1 LGVREAGQGRRL
13 IEPRRDPGSMTL
25 ARQAEGMSRL
35 VGPLLL
41 ALAALFPVVL
51 FVPLVRTKVWLLS
64 YHDVV
69 LARIAYDLFRTDLL
83 LFGIVVVLGM
93 IVPALK
99 IIMMI
104 LCWYWFDAG
113 RRLRIVKRMA
123 ILSKL
128 SMLDTI
134 LLSVSIVAF
143 KGVGVGIA
151 ETRFGLYFF
160 VVMSVG
166 SFALS
171 LVLESICSKSA

>member
-1 LGVREAGQGRRL
+1 L
-13 IEPRRDPGSMTL
+13 IERFRDPGSTTL

-41 ALAALFPVVL
+41 ALAVLYPIAL
-51 FVPLVRTKVWLLS
+51 FVPLVRTKVWLFS

-69 LARIAYDLFRTDLL
+69 LARVAYDLLRTDVL
-83 LFGIVVVLGM
+83 LFGIVVMLGM

-99 IIMMI
+99 MIMMI
-104 LCWYWFDAG
+104 SCWYWFNAG
-113 RRLRIVKRMA
+113 RRLRIVKRIA

-128 SMLDTI
+128 SMLDMI

-143 KGVGVGIA
+143 KGVGIGIA
-151 ETRFGLYFF
+151 ETRFGLYLFAL
-160 VVMSVG
+160 VSIG

-171 LVLESICSKSA
+171 LVLESICTE